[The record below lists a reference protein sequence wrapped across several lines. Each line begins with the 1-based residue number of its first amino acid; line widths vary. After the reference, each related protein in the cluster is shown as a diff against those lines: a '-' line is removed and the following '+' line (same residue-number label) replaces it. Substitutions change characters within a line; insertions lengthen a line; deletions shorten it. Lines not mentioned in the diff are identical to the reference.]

1 MAIIDDRPEI
11 VCECLRRNVVAYW
24 VLTEESRDR
33 GWGNPTRVYSPAIEE
48 SSKHPSDEINLG
60 YKGPP
65 ILHRAYNSFVDAAD
79 ALIEDRTSG
88 KLWLKLKY
96 LQNSPWPERNAV
108 MYRELKG
115 TNAPRTGSIAPEWEV
130 VALFPPN
137 TRINEVS
144 NKKRSNSRRPRAA
157 SVGSRR

>member
-1 MAIIDDRPEI
+1 M
-11 VCECLRRNVVAYW
+11 
-24 VLTEESRDR
+24 
-33 GWGNPTRVYSPAIEE
+33 
-48 SSKHPSDEINLG
+48 
-60 YKGPP
+60 
-65 ILHRAYNSFVDAAD
+65 
-79 ALIEDRTSG
+79 IEDRTSG
-88 KLWLKLKY
+88 RLWLKLKY
-96 LQNSPWPERNAV
+96 LQNSPWPERKAV